1 MPQLSRPTD
10 LRFRPEGWVGERV
23 RANETHWLIPLPAIN
38 PGMIGMF
45 AARDKLR
52 SVNLTDDPRDPLPWA
67 GEFAGKDLI
76 GHKDPTT

>member
-1 MPQLSRPTD
+1 
-10 LRFRPEGWVGERV
+10 
-23 RANETHWLIPLPAIN
+23 
-38 PGMIGMF
+38 MIGMF